1 MAEWI
6 APAVSQD
13 RQPRSL
19 DEGKGRRCQAGQN
32 FNERARRG
40 DLAKLCR
47 HRGPGR
53 HCLGSSCSV
62 VGFMSEVIRL
72 TGPRAT
78 GRPVSD

>member
-32 FNERARRG
+32 FNEQARRG
-40 DLAKLCR
+40 VGHARRTQSDWTMYIQ
-47 HRGPGR
+47 
-53 HCLGSSCSV
+53 LGIQ
-62 VGFMSEVIRL
+62 GAFL
-72 TGPRAT
+72 PTYQP
-78 GRPVSD
+78 